1 MCACV
6 CVSVCISR
14 HTSIHIHNCEVYSG
28 IDAYALTYS
37 FILVHQRD
45 QHSKAKGDTC
55 VLTYA
60 ARSHTHTHTH
70 TQSNTQV
77 HMHIYTHTH
86 NHTRTNTQ
94 VHTHTHT
101 HTHTHSHTIK
111 HTSTHAH
118 IHTDPHTHTHTH
130 TQSNTQVHMHIY
142 TQIHIYSLISP
153 QGWLAMRLQ
162 VRVWRLAR
170 FLAPLFSGPVQKET
184 RKLGSF
190 DDFFVIHFDKAP
202 T

>member
-1 MCACV
+1 MGTCPHRSAYVCMCACV

-77 HMHIYTHTH
+77 HMHIYT
-86 NHTRTNTQ
+86 
-94 VHTHTHT
+94 
-101 HTHTHSHTIK
+101 
-111 HTSTHAH
+111 
-118 IHTDPHTHTHTH
+118 
-130 TQSNTQVHMHIY
+130 
-142 TQIHIYSLISP
+142 QIHIYSLISP